1 ARNLVAD
8 KRKKHVQNSN
18 FHCRFLA
25 NADFKPLFMRL
36 AWRLGVANRVVI
48 DVPRHCGLDPQSPS
62 FNEIPALRRNDGA

>member
-1 ARNLVAD
+1 VPRQTHEYFSANEARNLVAD

-36 AWRLGVANRVVI
+36 AWVLGTEI
-48 DVPRHCGLDPQSPS
+48 YFPS
-62 FNEIPALRRNDGA
+62 L